1 MKTDSNLH
9 FIKNKIYEVRS
20 ALMHNY
26 SNDIVRLPNG
36 IVNVIMVDSEG
47 QVWFTFDKSPYH
59 SDQYSR
65 VFPVTLQFYRK
76 GKLFHLEISGPAE
89 IEDELNNE
97 TEEVGNK
104 LLLKMKMKS
113 ISYSETH
120 KKTTIEARQRIKK
133 VYQFLSAHLTIPPA
147 FQTIAGSLKK
157 AGIF

>member
-47 QVWFTFDKSPYH
+47 QLWFTFDKSPYH

-76 GKLFHLEISGPAE
+76 GTLFHLEISGPAE
-89 IEDELNNE
+89 IEDELNSE
-97 TEEVGNK
+97 TVEVGNK

-120 KKTTIEARQRIKK
+120 KKTTIDARQGIKRA
-133 VYQFLSAHLTIPPA
+133 YQFLSAHVTIRPA
-147 FQTIAGSLKK
+147 IQTIAGSLKR